1 MAEYIKRTEALDITT
16 RTCGDYAAAWWEIR
30 KLPAA
35 DVAPVVRCKDCRY
48 AGVHVV
54 TDTHEIVGHWCGL
67 LDIDD
72 VSDDD
77 FCSFGKCKENENDK

>member
-35 DVAPVVRCKDCRY
+35 DVALVVRCKDCRY

-54 TDTHEIVGHWCGL
+54 ADTHEIVGHWCGL

-77 FCSFGKCKENENDK
+77 FCSFGKRKENENDD